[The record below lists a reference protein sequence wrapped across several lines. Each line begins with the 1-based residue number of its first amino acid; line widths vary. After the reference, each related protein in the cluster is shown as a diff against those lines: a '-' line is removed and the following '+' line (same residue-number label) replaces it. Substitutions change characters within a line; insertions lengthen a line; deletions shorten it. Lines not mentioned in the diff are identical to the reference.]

1 MRTMQVPDARAQAA
15 APAGRKPWYKS
26 LRFQILALMLVCY
39 LTPTMLL
46 GHYLGGVFL
55 KNAREKTEAA

>member
-39 LTPTMLL
+39 
-46 GHYLGGVFL
+46 GAYLWYII
-55 KNAREKTEAA
+55 